1 MNEFHMAGKQFDL
14 EKIKKNHLKLRIEF
28 GDQINQGWQFLCL
41 RP

>member
-14 EKIKKNHLKLRIEF
+14 EKKKNHLKLRIEF
-28 GDQINQGWQFLCL
+28 GDQIKQGWQFLCL